1 MRGLEAAALAAA
13 AYFALRALRRRLRP
27 PQRTILL
34 QVRAPGRAAPR
45 DDTRRTVV
53 NADAM
58 AWMRAQTGP
67 FPGSV
72 VTGIPDISEVS
83 LSPDEYRKFFL
94 EAVELILR
102 RTPADGVAVFCQTD
116 CRIMAPP
123 SADCAVHKK
132 CRAQVQREWLDKS
145 HLLQLA
151 CARVPHCRLLFH
163 KIALISEPGNRKFN
177 KPAFSHVLAFG
188 FGDLLLHD
196 KVLTPDVSPRGDI
209 VWSRGTG
216 STCCVHAVEF
226 CRLLGATTIV
236 DPFCGHGTVLAAAN
250 AAGLDALGVEISEK
264 RCRAARNLVMAA
276 AATSKRAARGPRRAR
291 RRRAPPTTS
300 RRARGCSVALPSSAR
315 SCRRRITPWRRSRRR
330 HRPRGTR

>member
-1 MRGLEAAALAAA
+1 MRGLEAAALAAV
-13 AYFALRALRRRLRP
+13 AYFALRALRRRLRA

-45 DDTRRTVV
+45 DDTQRTVV

-83 LSPDEYRKFFL
+83 LAPDEYRAFFL

-102 RTPADGVAVFCQTD
+102 RTPTDGVAVFCQTD

-145 HLLQLA
+145 HLLQIA
-151 CARVPHCRLLFH
+151 CSHVPHVNARAGSVCAAGFRWLAARRWKRRRHCSAGARLLVGAH
-163 KIALISEPGNRKFN
+163 ASLCGGDASDVRG
-177 KPAFSHVLAFG
+177 SH
-188 FGDLLLHD
+188 
-196 KVLTPDVSPRGDI
+196 PEQVSRERGAR
-209 VWSRGTG
+209 SRRRG
-216 STCCVHAVEF
+216 
-226 CRLLGATTIV
+226 
-236 DPFCGHGTVLAAAN
+236 P
-250 AAGLDALGVEISEK
+250 K
-264 RCRAARNLVMAA
+264 RQRE
-276 AATSKRAARGPRRAR
+276 RAARGGRRNFELATWVLAPARRAIR
-291 RRRAPPTTS
+291 GERAEES
-300 RRARGCSVALPSSAR
+300 RRIGEPRCDR
-315 SCRRRITPWRRSRRR
+315 SDHISLSISRI
-330 HRPRGTR
+330 

>member
-1 MRGLEAAALAAA
+1 MRGLEAAALATAA
-13 AYFALRALRRRLRP
+13 FFALRALRRRLRP
-27 PQRTILL
+27 PERTILL
-34 QVRAPGRAAPR
+34 QVRAPGRPAPR
-45 DDTRRTVV
+45 DDTQRTVV

-58 AWMRAQTGP
+58 AWMRAQTCQ

-83 LSPDEYRKFFL
+83 LAPDEYRKFFL

-102 RTPADGVAVFCQTD
+102 RTPTDGVAVFCQTD

-216 STCCVHAVEF
+216 FTCCVHAVEF
-226 CRLLGATTIV
+226 C
-236 DPFCGHGTVLAAAN
+236 
-250 AAGLDALGVEISEK
+250 
-264 RCRAARNLVMAA
+264 
-276 AATSKRAARGPRRAR
+276 
-291 RRRAPPTTS
+291 
-300 RRARGCSVALPSSAR
+300 
-315 SCRRRITPWRRSRRR
+315 
-330 HRPRGTR
+330 